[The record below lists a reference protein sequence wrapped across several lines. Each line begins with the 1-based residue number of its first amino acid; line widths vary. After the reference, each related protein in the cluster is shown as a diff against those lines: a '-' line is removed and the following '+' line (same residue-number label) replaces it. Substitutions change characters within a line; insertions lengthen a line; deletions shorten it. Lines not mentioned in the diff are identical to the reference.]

1 MRQYRPK
8 ATVEAE
14 RLERNAAA
22 ASQHAKEANE
32 RADNYMLAVVLFAT
46 SLFFA
51 GISAKLGALRT
62 RSVLLGL
69 GWVLFL
75 ATLIWLATLPVKLT
89 T

>member
-1 MRQYRPK
+1 MRQYRSK
-8 ATVEAE
+8 ATAEAE
-14 RLERNAAA
+14 QLERNAAA